1 MTGTLYENLYSVS
14 KWKEAGQRLATRA
27 GLGLLASIE
36 SRWQRCCKIIGVIRR
51 YHNLGQTRFNLQD
64 PDATYNPL
72 IPELL
77 TRLNP
82 NFIILPSHVESNS
95 VTMQNDSVRGLGS
108 RMNQHIYQP
117 EFELMQE
124 KMLPRKRYIFASD
137 FDQTLSFNDSGY
149 VLSELLGIPASEFER
164 KTTGMTKLNLVQQGG
179 ELAYLLLH
187 DPEFRT
193 KVRKEHLYEA
203 GKHVRLKPNI
213 DLLYRFL
220 SEEVEGFHFD
230 FYVISA
236 GPVEVIRSAL
246 EGIIPA
252 DHIFGTEFEYNSDGE
267 IERIKQVTAGYG
279 KVAVIDQLLETLR
292 TGPDRIV
299 YVGDG
304 SSDIHVMLHI
314 NRRDGFT
321 IAVSEN
327 RYLAPIAKR
336 SVISERCGLGQR
348 EDPRLVRRQR
358 SADPAVGQ
366 SADRYADDCAH
377 RDAGRRSSR
386 GQRGLSNPNHF

>member
-1 MTGTLYENLYSVS
+1 MR
-14 KWKEAGQRLATRA
+14 QR
-27 GLGLLASIE
+27 
-36 SRWQRCCKIIGVIRR
+36 
-51 YHNLGQTRFNLQD
+51 ND
-64 PDATYNPL
+64 P
-72 IPELL
+72 
-77 TRLNP
+77 
-82 NFIILPSHVESNS
+82 
-95 VTMQNDSVRGLGS
+95 
-108 RMNQHIYQP
+108 P

-124 KMLPRKRYIFASD
+124 KIQPRKRYIFASD

-149 VLSELLGIPASEFER
+149 VLGEILGISPSEFER
-164 KTTGMTKLNLVQQGG
+164 KTTGMTQLNRVQQGG

-187 DPEFRT
+187 DPEFRS
-193 KVRKEHLYEA
+193 KARPEHLYEA
-203 GKHVRLKPNI
+203 GKRVRLKPNI

-246 EGIIPA
+246 EGIIPP
-252 DHIFGTEFEYNSDGE
+252 DHIFGTEFEYNVHGE
-267 IERIKQVTAGYG
+267 VERIKQVTAGYG

-327 RYLAPIAKR
+327 KYLAPIARR
-336 SVISERCGLGQR
+336 SVISDSALSILVPILEEVVRWDAVRIRELFEEKGLLIQQW
-348 EDPRLVRRQR
+348 DKVQTDMLTIV
-358 SADPAVGQ
+358 PAVVPQ
-366 SADRYADDCAH
+366 EERADAAAAD
-377 RDAGRRSSR
+377 
-386 GQRGLSNPNHF
+386 